1 MSHGPLR
8 RLLAPSSVAVIGASP
23 TPGKAG
29 NALMRTLADF
39 PGSVYP
45 VHPKAASVND
55 LPAYPRVAD
64 VPGVV
69 DLALIALPAARVP
82 DAVAECREA
91 GVGGVVVHAGGFA
104 ETGDDG
110 ARLQAELKAAIG
122 ADGMR
127 VLGPNT
133 SGFIAP
139 PRELFATFVAA
150 AAEIPAGPLAIVAQS
165 GGVNHALAF
174 AAAREGLGLRL
185 AIGLG
190 NASDVTVAD
199 VLRHLGS
206 DEEVGVV
213 ALALEGVGDGRD
225 LLEAVG
231 ALTER
236 VPVVVLKMGQE
247 EKVADFARSHTGAM
261 TGSWAAT
268 RALLREAGAVVVDD
282 TTALLDAAR
291 ALAATRL
298 KPNLDPGVA
307 VFTGQAGPGL
317 LLADAL
323 AASGVSMPSLGVAA
337 QERLTDLLGGLTFVR
352 NPVDT
357 GRPGSG
363 LDEALR
369 TVEEDTAVDLIAA
382 YFLDEEDALDPVAL
396 LGGRRDV
403 PVVFGTAGTPV
414 RLAAVQEALGAHGVE
429 VFPTPERA
437 AIAAASLAEDSRAAA
452 ARAAARREPTAPPA
466 TAIATRS
473 PARATGWDED
483 QAKGLLEGIGIRCPR
498 RQVCESEKEALRAA
512 ERLGFPVAVKLLHAD
527 LRHKT
532 ELGGVHLGLATPN
545 DLADA
550 LGRLRA
556 VPAPT
561 GARYLVEEMAPSGPE
576 LLLAAVEDPTFG
588 PIVMLGGGGT
598 EAELL
603 ADLTMRRAPI
613 AAVEARSMLGDL
625 RTGARFRG
633 FRGGPKVDETALAEI
648 VVAIGALLI
657 AEPTL
662 TEIEINPLRVTRG
675 GILALDALVTE
686 RP

>member
-1 MSHGPLR
+1 MSRGPLG

-29 NALMRTLADF
+29 NALLGTLADF

-45 VHPKAASVND
+45 VHPKAASVNE

-64 VPGVV
+64 VPGAV
-69 DLALIALPAARVP
+69 DLALIALPARSVP
-82 DAVAECREA
+82 GAVAECREA

-104 ETGDDG
+104 ETGPDG

-122 ADGMR
+122 DGGMR

-139 PRELFATFVAA
+139 PLGLFATFVAA
-150 AAEIPAGPLAIVAQS
+150 AAQIPAGPLAIVAQS

-174 AAAREGLGLRL
+174 AAAREGLGQRL
-185 AIGLG
+185 AVGLG

-213 ALALEGVGDGRD
+213 ALALEGIDDGRD
-225 LLEAVG
+225 LLDAVG
-231 ALTER
+231 ELTER
-236 VPVVVLKMGQE
+236 VPVVALKVGHN
-247 EKVADFARSHTGAM
+247 EKIADFARSHTGAM
-261 TGSWAAT
+261 TGSRAAA

-291 ALAATRL
+291 ALAGTRL
-298 KPNLDPGVA
+298 KPKLDPGVA

-323 AASGVSMPSLGVAA
+323 AASGVSMPRLGAAA
-337 QERLTDLLGGLTFVR
+337 QARLTELLGGLTFVR

-357 GRPGSG
+357 GRPGAS
-363 LDEALR
+363 LEEALR

-382 YFLDEEDALDPVAL
+382 YFLDEPDALDPVAL
-396 LGGRRDV
+396 LGGRRRV
-403 PVVFGTAGTPV
+403 PAVFGSAGPSARMT
-414 RLAAVQEALGAHGVE
+414 AVQEALGAHGVK

-437 AIAAASLAEDSRAAA
+437 ATAAVSLVEDARAAD
-452 ARAAARREPTAPPA
+452 ARAAARRE
-466 TAIATRS
+466 AIESPEEALLG

-483 QAKGLLEGIGIRCPR
+483 RAKGLLERIGIACPR
-498 RQVCESEKEALRAA
+498 RHACGSEEEVLIAA

-556 VPAPT
+556 VPAPA
-561 GARYLVEEMAPSGPE
+561 GARYLVEQMAPSGPE
-576 LLLAAVEDPTFG
+576 LLLAAVDDPTFG
-588 PIVMLGGGGT
+588 PIVMLGAGGV

-603 ADLTMRRAPI
+603 ADVTTRRAPV
-613 AAVEARSMLGDL
+613 APVEARSMLGDL
-625 RTGARFRG
+625 KTADRFRG
-633 FRGGPKVDETALAEI
+633 FRGGPAVDEGELAGLVVAIGTLLVAEPALAEI
-648 VVAIGALLI
+648 EV
-657 AEPTL
+657 
-662 TEIEINPLRVTRG
+662 NPLRVTRG
-675 GILALDALVTE
+675 GILALDALVSE
-686 RP
+686 